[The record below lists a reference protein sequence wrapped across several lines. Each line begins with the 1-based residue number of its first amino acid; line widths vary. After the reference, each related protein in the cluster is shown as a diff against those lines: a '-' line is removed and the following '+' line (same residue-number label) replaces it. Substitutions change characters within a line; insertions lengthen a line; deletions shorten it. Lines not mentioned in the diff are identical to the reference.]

1 MGGGRP
7 FCRGHPVAIGTATE
21 RRGYAGSHEIVLAK
35 FVGSAES
42 RPTER

>member
-1 MGGGRP
+1 MGCGRQ
-7 FCRGHPVAIGTATE
+7 FCRGPVAISTATE